1 MTSALGT
8 RARLGLDVRLPYYT
22 SGGIARYVRQLASR
36 LPAQAPDFDHLHFY
50 HRRDAASYGAGARR
64 VSCWTPAHHR
74 AERLAL
80 SLEVLPHRLNL
91 LHSPDFIPPAGGYGK
106 SIITVHDLTFLHYP
120 EFLTAESR
128 RYYNDQI
135 RWAVGHADAI
145 AADSAATAADLTSL
159 LGVAPEKITVI
170 HLGLGEAFRPASPQS
185 AAEDA
190 AVLARHNLAP
200 GYVLFVGTFEPRK
213 NVGGLLRAYARL
225 RAKEG
230 ATPPL
235 VLVGR
240 SGWLFDETLKLIGD
254 LRLSEAV
261 RRFEELPEAALPAFY
276 RGAAAVV
283 LPSHYEGFGFP
294 VLEAMGCG
302 IPTVISNRASLP
314 EIAGGAA
321 LEVEP
326 DDTVAL
332 SEALGRVL
340 SDAGLRRDLVARG
353 LARAG
358 AFTWESTAQ
367 ATLAL
372 YRRVLAS

>member
-1 MTSALGT
+1 MTLAPGA

-36 LPAQAPDFDHLHFY
+36 LPELAPEFEHVHYY
-50 HRRDAASYGAGARR
+50 HRRDTAVYGAKARR
-64 VSCWTPAHHR
+64 VACWTPAHHR

-80 SLEVLPHRLNL
+80 SLEVLPQRLNL
-91 LHSPDFIPPAGGYGK
+91 LHSPDFIPPARGYGK
-106 SIITVHDLTFLHYP
+106 SVITVHDLTFLRYP

-135 RWAVGHADAI
+135 HWAVRRADAI

-159 LGVAPEKITVI
+159 LGVAPEKVTVI
-170 HLGLGEAFRPASPQS
+170 HLGLDEAFRPASPENAS
-185 AAEDA
+185 EDA
-190 AVLARHNLAP
+190 AVLASHQLQP
-200 GYVLFVGTFEPRK
+200 GYLLFVGTFEPRK

-225 RAKEG
+225 RAVTG
-230 ATPPL
+230 AAPPL

-240 SGWLFDETLKLIGD
+240 AGWLFEETLKLIGD

-261 RRFEELPEAALPAFY
+261 RRLEDLPEAALPAFY
-276 RGAAAVV
+276 RGAAMVV

-294 VLEAMGCG
+294 VLEAMGSG
-302 IPTVISNRASLP
+302 VPAVISNRASLP

-326 DDTVAL
+326 DDIGAL
-332 SEALGRVL
+332 SEALGHVL
-340 SDAGLRRDLVARG
+340 ADEGLRRDLVARG
-353 LARAG
+353 LERARAF
-358 AFTWESTAQ
+358 AWDATAR

-372 YRRVLAS
+372 YRQVLTS

>member
-1 MTSALGT
+1 
-8 RARLGLDVRLPYYT
+8 LGLDVRLPYYT

-36 LPAQAPDFDHLHFY
+36 LPALAPDCEHVHFY
-50 HRRDAASYGAGARR
+50 HRRDQASYGAGARR
-64 VSCWTPAHHR
+64 APCWTPAHHR

-80 SLEVLPHRLNL
+80 GLEVLPYRLSL

-106 SIITVHDLTFLHYP
+106 SVITVHDLTFLRYP

-145 AADSAATAADLTSL
+145 AADSAATAVDLTSL

-170 HLGLGEAFRPASPQS
+170 HLGLDDAFRPASPESS
-185 AAEDA
+185 AKDA
-190 AVLARHNLAP
+190 IVLARHSLTP

-225 RAKEG
+225 RAMDG
-230 ATPPL
+230 ATPSL

-240 SGWLFDETLKLIGD
+240 SGWLFNETLRLIDD
-254 LRLSEAV
+254 LRLSDAV
-261 RRFEELPEAALPAFY
+261 RRFEDLPEAALPAFY
-276 RGAAAVV
+276 RGAAVVV

-302 IPTVISNRASLP
+302 IPAVISNRASLP

-326 DDTVAL
+326 DDIIAL
-332 SEALGRVL
+332 SEALGQVL
-340 SDAGLRRDLVARG
+340 SDAGLRRDLAARG

-358 AFTWESTAQ
+358 GFTWESTAQ

-372 YRRVLAS
+372 YRRVLAT